1 MVLLMNGKKVGDD
14 DLRKYQFR
22 FIPAKQPGVHADLNE
37 TSTPCQCFL
46 ELFDLEVQETLV
58 TLINDFA
65 TYKLQQNNPNRRRSR
80 YLKWYPITRYELYK
94 MFAVIIAM
102 GIDRRPNIS
111 DYWSM
116 DTFNCTPWYHEFFPR
131 DRFEMLY
138 STMLHAVS
146 IGDEQSKKEK
156 IEPFLNMLIS
166 KFQSAFYPEK
176 DLSLDEMVVKWKG
189 RSKYKM
195 YNHNKPEKY
204 HIKTFGLCD
213 SLTGYTHN
221 LLIYFGKDTSYQEGI
236 QEGQSE
242 KVFEYLLRPIGSGH
256 HVYADRYYTTH
267 SLIEYLT
274 SKRTYYTGTLM
285 ANHKYF
291 PEAIKNPQNKAHG
304 MNIL

>member
-1 MVLLMNGKKVGDD
+1 
-14 DLRKYQFR
+14 
-22 FIPAKQPGVHADLNE
+22 
-37 TSTPCQCFL
+37 
-46 ELFDLEVQETLV
+46 
-58 TLINDFA
+58 
-65 TYKLQQNNPNRRRSR
+65 
-80 YLKWYPITRYELYK
+80 

-116 DTFNCTPWYHEFFPR
+116 DTFNYTPWYHELFPR
-131 DRFEMLY
+131 DRFEMLC
-138 STMLHAVS
+138 STMLHAGS

-156 IEPFLNMLIS
+156 FEPFLNMLIS

-176 DLSLDEMVVKWKG
+176 DLSLDEMVVKWTG

-195 YNHNKPEKY
+195 YNPDKPEKY

-213 SLTGYTHN
+213 SLTDYAYN
-221 LLIYFGKDTSYQEGI
+221 LLIYFGKDTLYQEGI
-236 QEGQSE
+236 QGGQSE

-274 SKRTYYTGTLM
+274 SKRTYYNGTLM
-285 ANHKYF
+285 ANRKYF
-291 PEAIKNPQNKAHG
+291 PEAIKNPKIKRMESIFYRSREGILACMWKDKKARKPVIAVSTYSIKG
-304 MNIL
+304 EAQVANR